1 MHVMTGIGHWQSNE
15 NLITLISTLLLT
27 IGWQLD
33 VLIDGGLSH
42 MAEFNH
48 VLQDQPGLIV
58 IRGDRGN
65 AKTLNYHLVNADAYG
80 PCTEG
85 SKGV

>member
-1 MHVMTGIGHWQSNE
+1 M
-15 NLITLISTLLLT
+15 L
-27 IGWQLD
+27 QLQQ
-33 VLIDGGLSH
+33 V

-65 AKTLNYHLVNADAYG
+65 AKTLNYHLVNADAYE

>member
-1 MHVMTGIGHWQSNE
+1 MCN
-15 NLITLISTLLLT
+15 
-27 IGWQLD
+27 QLSEKPMLQLQQ
-33 VLIDGGLSH
+33 V

-65 AKTLNYHLVNADAYG
+65 AKTLNYHLVNADAYE